1 MSSVSIYTTAGGEK
15 FYTFSCACV
24 FFHTTKHVFAK
35 GFDAKNPQNFP
46 PPAGIFELLP
56 PLVPDRPPTRGG

>member
-35 GFDAKNPQNFP
+35 GFDAK
-46 PPAGIFELLP
+46 
-56 PLVPDRPPTRGG
+56 